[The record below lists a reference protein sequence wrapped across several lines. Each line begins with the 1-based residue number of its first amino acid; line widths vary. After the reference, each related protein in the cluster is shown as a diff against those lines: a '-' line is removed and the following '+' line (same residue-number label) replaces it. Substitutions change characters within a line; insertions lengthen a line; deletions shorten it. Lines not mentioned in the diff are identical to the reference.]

1 MNIAEKNEG
10 AAERDND
17 LGGGCVADVDPDEV
31 RDGEVEAVTFSLT
44 SGDTHIHHLFT
55 KNLLN
60 TFCFAACCLFM
71 TFEDMWP
78 NFTATDHCV

>member
-17 LGGGCVADVDPDEV
+17 LGGGCVADVDPDE
-31 RDGEVEAVTFSLT
+31 EVEAVTFSLT

-60 TFCFAACCLFM
+60 TLC
-71 TFEDMWP
+71 
-78 NFTATDHCV
+78 